1 MHVPLDTSPPPCNIN
16 PRAEHV
22 LIVRHST
29 TVALLS
35 SLKCCHAYLFCL
47 HFFVVCCL
55 ALLSLEV
62 ELRYMP
68 PKKPAAKGA
77 KKSKNDEDDFD
88 ALLAQAVETVKVSA
102 DAKPKDAKKKE
113 ASASEAGA
121 EGSAETGSAVVS
133 SADHPE
139 NPYPVVDAGCFRQTW
154 PEPTVPV
161 SRQFAPKKFPA
172 GEVCA
177 YPLEIN
183 AFRESSE
190 EKRALERAS
199 EEEINELREAAE
211 VHRQVRHWANSWI
224 KPGIP
229 LMTICDRIEKK
240 LEQLIGK
247 DGLNRGQAFPTGC
260 SLNYV
265 AAHYTPNT
273 GDKTV
278 LTYDDVMKLDF
289 GTQINGR
296 IIDSA
301 WTVAFNEQYNPL
313 LDAVRAATNEGVKQA
328 GIDVRLA
335 DIGAA
340 IQEVMESYEIE
351 LNGKTYQVKSIRNL
365 NGHSIAPYI
374 IHGGKSV
381 PIVKGTETSV
391 KMEEGELFAI
401 ETFGSTGRGVVLED
415 LECSHYM
422 AVPNADGNS
431 LRSDKAKALL
441 KHIDKHF
448 GTLAFA
454 RKWLDRTGQDRH
466 ILHLNQLVE
475 AGCVNKYPPLC
486 DIKGCYTAQYEHT
499 ILLKPTAK
507 EVLSRGIDY

>member
-1 MHVPLDTSPPPCNIN
+1 MN
-16 PRAEHV
+16 
-22 LIVRHST
+22 
-29 TVALLS
+29 
-35 SLKCCHAYLFCL
+35 F
-47 HFFVVCCL
+47 
-55 ALLSLEV
+55 LEFQT
-62 ELRYMP
+62 MP
-68 PKKPAAKGA
+68 PKKPAAKSAGG
-77 KKSKNDEDDFD
+77 KKKADDDFD
-88 ALLAQAVETVKVSA
+88 ALLAAAVDSVQVVE
-102 DAKPKDAKKKE
+102 KKE
-113 ASASEAGA
+113 KAPQSKSAKAT
-121 EGSAETGSAVVS
+121 EGSDAPTAEAVVKS

-139 NPYPVVDAGCFRQTW
+139 NPYPEVEAGQTRQTW
-154 PEPTVPV
+154 PEPTVLV
-161 SRQFAPKKFPA
+161 SKQFAPRKFPT
-172 GEVCA
+172 GEITA
-177 YPLEIN
+177 HPLECN
-183 AFRESSE
+183 VFRQSSE
-190 EKRALERAS
+190 EKRALERAT
-199 EEEINELREAAE
+199 ETEVMELREAAE
-211 VHRQVRHWANSWI
+211 VHRQVRRWANSWI

-240 LEQLIGK
+240 LEELIGK

-260 SLNYV
+260 SLNYI

-301 WTVAFNEQYNPL
+301 WTVAFDQKYDPL
-313 LDAVRAATNEGVKQA
+313 LLAVKEATNEGVRQA
-328 GIDVRLA
+328 GIDVRLC

-351 LNGKTYQVKSIRNL
+351 LNGKTFQVKSIRNL
-365 NGHSIAPYI
+365 NGHNITPYQ

-381 PIVKGTETSV
+381 PIVKGTEAGV

-401 ETFGSTGRGVVLED
+401 ETFGSTGRGVVIED

-422 AVPNADGNS
+422 ALPEAS
-431 LRSDKAKALL
+431 TIQLRSDKAKQLL

-466 ILHLNQLVE
+466 ILHLNNLVE
-475 AGCVNKYPPLC
+475 AGCVLKCPPLV
-486 DIKGCYTAQYEHT
+486 DVKGSYSAQYEHT

-507 EVLSRGIDY
+507 EVLSRGSDY

>member
-1 MHVPLDTSPPPCNIN
+1 MSHYFVRWNI
-16 PRAEHV
+16 V
-22 LIVRHST
+22 
-29 TVALLS
+29 
-35 SLKCCHAYLFCL
+35 F
-47 HFFVVCCL
+47 
-55 ALLSLEV
+55 
-62 ELRYMP
+62 MP
-68 PKKPAAKGA
+68 PKKPAAKAAGG
-77 KKSKNDEDDFD
+77 KKKADDDFD
-88 ALLAQAVETVKVSA
+88 ALLAAAVDSVQVVEKKAQPKQTKVPETTTAEGTLVAAA
-102 DAKPKDAKKKE
+102 DAVK
-113 ASASEAGA
+113 
-121 EGSAETGSAVVS
+121 S

-139 NPYPVVDAGCFRQTW
+139 NPYPVVESGLTRQTW
-154 PEPTVPV
+154 PEPTVLV
-161 SRQFAPKKFPA
+161 SKQFAPRKFPT
-172 GEVCA
+172 GEIGPHPGECNV
-177 YPLEIN
+177 
-183 AFRESSE
+183 FRESSE
-190 EKRALERAS
+190 EKRALERAT
-199 EEEINELREAAE
+199 ETEVMELREAAE

-224 KPGIP
+224 KPGLP

-240 LEQLIGK
+240 LEELIGK

-260 SLNYV
+260 SLNYI

-301 WTVAFNEQYNPL
+301 WTVAFDQKYDPL
-313 LDAVRAATNEGVKQA
+313 LLAVREATNEGVRQA
-328 GIDVRLA
+328 GIDVRLC

-340 IQEVMESYEIE
+340 IQEVMESHEIE

-365 NGHSIAPYI
+365 NGHNIIPYQ

-381 PIVKGTETSV
+381 PIVKGTEAGV

-401 ETFGSTGRGVVLED
+401 ETFGSTGRGVVIED

-422 AVPNADGNS
+422 ALPEAS
-431 LRSDKAKALL
+431 TIQLRSDKAKQLL

-466 ILHLNQLVE
+466 ILHLNHLVE
-475 AGCVNKYPPLC
+475 AGCVLKCPPLV
-486 DIKGCYTAQYEHT
+486 DVKGSYSAQYEHT

-507 EVLSRGIDY
+507 EVLSRGLDY